1 MKRIFRFI
9 LVTVLILA
17 LLAGASVFAAE
28 EVDEKP
34 LPTGRGCRSGYFALN
49 GVLYSYIASVGA
61 STERGIYSVL
71 SVLDDVAVDRCHES
85 LQAVFITSQ
94 SGYRPTLGGY
104 NKVLGAVGVSTSYP
118 LAYCA
123 GMEYVIGYY
132 HVRTEIHIYGDEV
145 YTIEVGF

>member
-1 MKRIFRFI
+1 MKRIFKWI
-9 LVTVLILA
+9 LVTMMILA
-17 LLAGASVFAAE
+17 LLSATSVFAAE

-49 GVLYSYIASVGA
+49 GVLYGYTASIGA

-71 SVLDDVAVDRCHES
+71 TVLDDVAVDRCHES
-85 LQAVFITSQ
+85 LDGVFITSE
-94 SGYRPTLGGY
+94 SGYQPILGGY
-104 NKVLGAVGVSTSYP
+104 NKALGSFGVSTSYP

-132 HVRTEIHIYGDEV
+132 SVRTEIHIYGDEV